1 MSASSTP
8 TLSPREAIA
17 AARLTVTLDLPTPPL
32 PDATAYTRV
41 SDPGWANGMT
51 GSRASPRSILRSSVR
66 CSSFITSRL
75 TLTAPVP
82 GTSATAL
89 VTRSEISV
97 FFGHAEVVRY
107 TSTWTPALS
116 SQVTLLT
123 MPSSVIGLR
132 SSGSITLVSAARTA
146 DSSSGRGGGRGPVG
160 VWDITAESRPTRR
173 GFFPGRQAAGP
184 GAGPGA
190 GAGGS
195 GAGPAGEPCGV
206 SICTS
211 PGAAGSA
218 LGAGA
223 AGGTGR
229 QHTAHSGCCCW
240 GCCSHGG
247 NHGSG
252 SGCAGGGV
260 SGAAGMGPGS
270 GPSV

>member
-8 TLSPREAIA
+8 TVSPRQAIA

-82 GTSATAL
+82 GTSATVW

-107 TSTWTPALS
+107 TSTCTPALS
-116 SQVTLLT
+116 STATLLT

-146 DSSSGRGGGRGPVG
+146 DSSSGPGGGTGPVG
-160 VWDITAESRPTRR
+160 VWDICDIEAESRPTRR
-173 GFFPGRQAAGP
+173 VFFPGRQAAGP

-190 GAGGS
+190 GTGGS
-195 GAGPAGEPCGV
+195 GAGPAGGPPCGI

-223 AGGTGR
+223 AGGTVI
-229 QHTAHSGCCCW
+229 QNTAHSGCCCCW
-240 GCCSHGG
+240 GCCNHGG
-247 NHGSG
+247 NHGCG
-252 SGCAGGGV
+252 SGCAGGAV
-260 SGAAGMGPGS
+260 SGADG
-270 GPSV
+270 